1 MIIFTYTIYKD
12 YNSYKKN
19 EPLTHFSTIT
29 EKEYKDRLKDLSKSF
44 YFKENSPTKYLFHVK
59 TICTEDKDIVENTCP
74 LFEDII

>member
-29 EKEYKDRLKDLSKSF
+29 EKEYKELFDELEKSVG
-44 YFKENSPTKYLFHVK
+44 YNLN
-59 TICTEDKDIVENTCP
+59 IV
-74 LFEDII
+74 